1 MDKYIKGNYR
11 KSIFQ
16 SDSGYTIGLFKVKE
30 TNDKNLENYINKTIT
45 FTGYFHELNDI
56 DTYLFYGEV
65 IEHERYGE
73 QFQVSAYSRVLP
85 EENSSI
91 IEFLASDL
99 FKGIGKTKIKKIV
112 DHLGKDTL
120 SIILENPNNLL
131 LIPGITQKNIEVL
144 HDKLLEYESSY
155 QLILYLTELGFS
167 SKDSMMIYKKYKEK
181 TMDIIKNN
189 VYQSWL
195 DFKDLSFKRIDHIA
209 TGALGLTFDDKRR
222 LAAGIVYILEEV
234 CNISGNTYLLKSE
247 LPNLIL
253 RALSVNIQE
262 ELLEEVLLHLERDY
276 KIKRIDKR
284 VYLFTLYQAEKNIA
298 SRFRLLNKR
307 KEKQNQQEDDDISK
321 KINELEEFL
330 QIKYNDSQK
339 EAIKQ
344 AHLNDFL
351 IITGGPGTGKTT
363 IIKAIIELYRLIHG
377 FSATQMKE
385 KLMLLAPTGRA
396 SKRMSE
402 TTALPAQTI
411 HRFLKWNKDTNTFA
425 INEYNKSDVE
435 FVIIDEASMI
445 DTYLLDS
452 LLKGLSIH
460 CKIVLVGDYHQLPSV
475 GSGQIL
481 KDCIESEVLNV
492 ISLKELY
499 RQKSDSNIL
508 TLAYDIQKGSLQ
520 EDIFN
525 QEDDLSFISANGVET
540 LSYLKQLATLYQD
553 IDYKKIQVLAPMYK
567 GVVGIDEINKQ
578 LQQIFNPKTTR
589 KKELKVGDVIYREED
604 KVIQLTNMPDDN
616 VFNGDIGII
625 TRIENGT
632 KREIYIDFD
641 GNVVRYTPS
650 NFVNFKHGFAISIHK
665 AQGSEFSI
673 VIIPLVKNYGK
684 MLYRKLIYTAVT
696 RCKERLILIGEMKA
710 LDFAILNNQEDIR
723 RTSLK
728 EMLESGIT
736 SK

>member
-1 MDKYIKGNYR
+1 MEKYIKGVYR

-30 TNDKNLENYINKTIT
+30 TNIQEWENYVNKTIT

-56 DTYLFYGEV
+56 DTYLFYGDM

-73 QFQVSAYSRVLP
+73 QFQVSAYTRVLP
-85 EENSSI
+85 EENASI
-91 IEFLASDL
+91 IEFLSSDL

-112 DHLGKDTL
+112 DYLGKDTL
-120 SIILENPNNLL
+120 SVILDNPNNLL
-131 LIPGITQKNIEVL
+131 LISGITQKNIDLL
-144 HDKLLEYESSY
+144 HEKLLEYESSY

-167 SKDSMMIYKKYKEK
+167 SKDSMMLYKKYKAK

-189 VYQSWL
+189 VYQSWY
-195 DFKDLSFKRIDHIA
+195 DFKDLTFKKIDHIA
-209 TGALGLTFDDKRR
+209 TGKLEIPLDDTRR
-222 LAAGIVYILEEV
+222 LSAGIIYILEEV
-234 CNISGNTYLLKSE
+234 CNVTGNTYLLKEE
-247 LPNLIL
+247 LPHLIL
-253 RALSVNIQE
+253 RALNINIT
-262 ELLEEVLLHLERDY
+262 LENLEDVLIHLEKDG
-276 KIKRIDKR
+276 KIKKLEQRI
-284 VYLFTLYQAEKNIA
+284 YLFTLYQAEKNIKE
-298 SRFRLLNKR
+298 RFLLLNKR
-307 KEKQNQQEDDDISK
+307 KEQNEENTIVEKISM
-321 KINELEEFL
+321 LEKLL
-330 QIKYNDSQK
+330 QIEYNKSQK

-377 FSATQMKE
+377 FSANQMRE

-402 TTALPAQTI
+402 VAALPAQTI

-475 GSGQIL
+475 GPGQIL
-481 KDCIESEVLNV
+481 KDCIESEMLNIIVLN
-492 ISLKELY
+492 ELY

-525 QEDDLSFISANGVET
+525 QEDDLTFIHAEGNET
-540 LSYLKQLATLYQD
+540 LTYLKKLATLYQD
-553 IDYKKIQVLAPMYK
+553 IDYKKIQILAPMYK
-567 GVVGIDEINKQ
+567 GMVGIDEINKQ
-578 LQQIFNPKTTR
+578 LQQIFNPKTVK
-589 KKELKVGDVIYREED
+589 KKELKVGDIIYREND

-616 VFNGDIGII
+616 VFNGDIGVI
-625 TRIENGT
+625 TKIENGT

-665 AQGSEFSI
+665 SQGSEFSI
-673 VIIPLVKNYGK
+673 VIIPILKNYGK

-696 RCKERLILIGEMKA
+696 RCKERLILVGEEKA
-710 LDFAILNNQEDIR
+710 LNFAVNNNQEDTR

-728 EMLESGIT
+728 EMLKIV
-736 SK
+736 